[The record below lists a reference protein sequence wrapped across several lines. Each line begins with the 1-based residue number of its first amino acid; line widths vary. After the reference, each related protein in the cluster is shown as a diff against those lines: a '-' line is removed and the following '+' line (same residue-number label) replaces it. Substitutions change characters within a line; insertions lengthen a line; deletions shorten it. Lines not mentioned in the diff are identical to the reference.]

1 MDRRREDRR
10 REDRRRED
18 RRREDRRREDRF
30 RGAARGCAGPDPHCA
45 GGALAA
51 CLTLAALAC
60 YCALLKCPAHLLTLL
75 HSPAA
80 QGAAACLGF
89 ATGVVFVGLV
99 LRTSFRTVSYPPR
112 PPTSPTSPTS
122 PASPASREERE
133 EREEREDALE
143 ETAHRATLL
152 VVACLG
158 SALWYL
164 VAALRAMPWTQ
175 PGIGGV

>member
-1 MDRRREDRR
+1 M
-10 REDRRRED
+10 
-18 RRREDRRREDRF
+18 DRRREDRF

-60 YCALLKCPAHLLTLL
+60 YCALLQCPAHLLTLL

-80 QGAAACLGF
+80 QAVAACLGF
-89 ATGVVFVGLV
+89 ATVVVFVGLV
-99 LRTSFRTVSYPPR
+99 LRTSFRTLSYPPR
-112 PPTSPTSPTS
+112 PPTSP
-122 PASPASREERE
+122 ASREERE
-133 EREEREDALE
+133 GALE

-158 SALWYL
+158 GALWYI